1 MNFRRLYLAV
11 LLGGL
16 LSLFVGVGVASAAK
30 AKKIVRC
37 NGQRVLCDQPFNEIV
52 LAGAHNA
59 MSSKSLGWI
68 LPNQSIAIPDQLEQR
83 IRGLLIDTHYGRL
96 RGDGRVVTDD
106 NGTVPESTGPR
117 DVYLCHVFCELGASR
132 LAPALRQVRKFL
144 RRRPNNVLLI
154 DNEDYISPRDFA
166 AAMERGG
173 LLDFVYEGPT
183 DQWPTLRQMI
193 KSKQQVVVLADNNN
207 GAIPWYHR
215 TYAGIL
221 QETPF
226 TFLTPDKLTSPGK
239 WKQSCGPNRGDVT
252 GSMFLMNHWS
262 PPTAPAEPDLEASA
276 RVNAR
281 GVIVQRA
288 KKCAEVRGRLPSIIA
303 ADQITAG
310 GLVDAV
316 RDLNGIAAQTP
327 GP

>member
-1 MNFRRLYLAV
+1 MDFRRLSLAV
-11 LLGGL
+11 LLSGL
-16 LSLFVGVGVASAAK
+16 LVMFVGSDAATAAK
-30 AKKIVRC
+30 PRKIKRC
-37 NGQRVLCDQPFNEIV
+37 NGQRVLCNQPFNEVV

-59 MSSKSLGWI
+59 MSAASLGWI
-68 LPNQSIAIPDQLEQR
+68 LPNQSVAIPEQLEAR

-96 RGDGRVVTDD
+96 RSDGVVVTDD
-106 NGTVPESTGPR
+106 DGTVPGSTGPR
-117 DVYLCHVFCELGASR
+117 DVYLCHVYCELGASR
-132 LAPALRQVRKFL
+132 LAPVLRQIRKFL

-166 AAMERGG
+166 AAMQRGG
-173 LLDFVYEGPT
+173 LLDFVYQGPT
-183 DQWPTLRQMI
+183 DSWPALRKMI
-193 KSKQQVVVLADNNN
+193 KRRQQVVVLGDNNT

-215 TYAGIL
+215 TYAGIM
-221 QETPF
+221 QETPY
-226 TFLTPDKLTSPGK
+226 TFLTPDKLIARRS
-239 WKQSCGPNRGDVT
+239 WERSCGPNRGDVT

-262 PPTAPAEPDLEASA
+262 PPTAPAEPDLVASA
-276 RVNAR
+276 KVNAR
-281 GVIVQRA
+281 GVIVGRA

-316 RDLNGIAAQTP
+316 RDLNGIASQTP